1 MTQSVKENDLFG
13 DWFSANWTF
22 YNHIS
27 TELARAMTTEEDTV
41 LSAIHAHLTLGL
53 VRGEGE
59 REGEREG
66 GGAGGE
72 GGREGGGGGGG
83 REGRTDRGREG
94 KRKRSY
100 ELNHPMR

>member
-27 TELARAMTTEEDTV
+27 TELARAVTTEEDTV
-41 LSAIHAHLTLGL
+41 LSAIHTHLTLGL
-53 VRGEGE
+53 VRE
-59 REGEREG
+59 REGWG
-66 GGAGGE
+66 GG
-72 GGREGGGGGGG
+72 GGGGGGG
-83 REGRTDRGREG
+83 REGGKEGSKVGGREGQTDGGREG

-100 ELNHPMR
+100 ELNHPIK